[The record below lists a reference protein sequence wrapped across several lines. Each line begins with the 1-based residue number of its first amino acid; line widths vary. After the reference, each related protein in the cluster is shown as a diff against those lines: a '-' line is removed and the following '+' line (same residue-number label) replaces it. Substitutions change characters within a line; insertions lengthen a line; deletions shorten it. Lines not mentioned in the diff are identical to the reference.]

1 MSICYASDAPPAGH
15 FHIFRQVVL
24 PIYRPSRSRQRL
36 IGDLLK
42 PRVCPQ
48 PRSVYLSICPRRTRL
63 STPSIS
69 SRGSSS
75 GWTRRLLVPRPDRRW
90 VSRLTRRRRVCGA
103 EGGPG
108 GGIGTASSSWLS
120 DGGLQSVAC
129 AQLGLLSFSTRH
141 DSRAWVLCCRCK
153 TTASIDVERSRSCT
167 AEMELTRCMLACSA
181 GLDSP
186 VPGQP
191 RVVL

>member
-48 PRSVYLSICPRRTRL
+48 PHSVYLSICPQRTGL

-69 SRGSSS
+69 SRGSTS
-75 GWTRRLLVPRPDRRW
+75 GWTRRLLVPRPDRCW
-90 VSRLTRRRRVCGA
+90 VSRLGRRRRVCGA

-108 GGIGTASSSWLS
+108 REESAPPPALGCQMVGCKVSRVPSLACYLCLPGMNPAHGGA
-120 DGGLQSVAC
+120 
-129 AQLGLLSFSTRH
+129 LLSLQNNCEQ
-141 DSRAWVLCCRCK
+141 V
-153 TTASIDVERSRSCT
+153 
-167 AEMELTRCMLACSA
+167 
-181 GLDSP
+181 
-186 VPGQP
+186 
-191 RVVL
+191 